1 MSTAL
6 LLLATDTPNRL
17 DLLDNA
23 LMSIEHQKYPFQEKV
38 LSVDLMDK
46 DAPNSSVQVILDK
59 YEERNWKVVFGRCS
73 GHRGML
79 NNILRGLSR
88 ISGDYLLYS
97 EDDIVVNRIPYD
109 ISCIFRE
116 SKIGYIC
123 YNTHIHDLG
132 IPVGSE
138 PKLAFINNQ
147 NNYRVIG
154 NGDLFLIKGLVLK
167 DNYYLNLPVMISKT
181 EIFKKLLEYASSHC
195 QSLGM
200 EPALTKAWFD
210 LGFDKTH
217 DVAVYVK
224 PTTMRDIPHTLD
236 SFYHQANMNFWN
248 NDPSLRHPS
257 INDRANTIL

>member
-23 LMSIEHQKYPFQEKV
+23 LMSLELQGYPFKEKI

-46 DAPNSSVQVILDK
+46 DVPNAAMKSLLQV
-59 YEERNWKVVFGRCS
+59 YQERNWKVVVGRCS

-79 NNILRGLSR
+79 NNILRGVSQITTDCLM
-88 ISGDYLLYS
+88 YS
-97 EDDIVVNRIPYD
+97 EDDIVVNKIPYSIPD
-109 ISCIFRE
+109 IFSDSRV
-116 SKIGYIC
+116 GYVC
-123 YNTHIHDLG
+123 YNTHVHDLG
-132 IPVGSE
+132 IPTGSE
-138 PKLAFINNQ
+138 PKLAFINDKS
-147 NNYRVIG
+147 NYRSLSNG
-154 NGDLFLIKGLVLK
+154 NFFLIKGAVLK

-181 EIFKKLLEYASSHC
+181 AIFKKLLEYASSHC

-217 DVAVYVK
+217 DVAIYVK
-224 PTTMRDIPHTLD
+224 PTAMRDIPHTLD

-248 NDPSLRHPS
+248 NDSSLRHPS